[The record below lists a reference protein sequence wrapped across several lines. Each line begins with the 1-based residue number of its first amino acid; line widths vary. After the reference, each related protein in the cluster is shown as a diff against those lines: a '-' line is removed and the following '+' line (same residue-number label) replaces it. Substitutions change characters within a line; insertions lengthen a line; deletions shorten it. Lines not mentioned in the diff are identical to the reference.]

1 MATLHLMVGLPGSGK
16 TTLARSLEREHSALR
31 LTVDEWHVELFG
43 NDVHDDSSDADWA
56 VHDARHTA
64 IEARLWQTA
73 ARALELGVDVVLDFG
88 FWTRQ
93 ERDEFRG
100 RAHELGAEVRIHFAD
115 ASAEQLLER
124 ITARNARLPEGTTFH
139 IPEASLREW
148 MLVFEPS
155 TADELAS

>member
-100 RAHELGAEVRIHFAD
+100 RAHELGA
-115 ASAEQLLER
+115 
-124 ITARNARLPEGTTFH
+124 
-139 IPEASLREW
+139 
-148 MLVFEPS
+148 
-155 TADELAS
+155 